1 MSRLTARQ
9 FMFRI
14 KEDEVVIL
22 SFGYGDYVVSPKDAV
37 TIMEILQKSERYEC
51 KYVSGGDNT
60 HHVYAS
66 GESLTAKL
74 ISDDMYR
81 MAKLAGKPDR

>member
-1 MSRLTARQ
+1 M
-9 FMFRI
+9 
-14 KEDEVVIL
+14 VVL

-60 HHVYAS
+60 HHVFPS
-66 GESLTAKL
+66 TETLTAKL
-74 ISDDMYR
+74 ISDDLYR
-81 MAKLAGKPDR
+81 MAKVAGKPDR

>member
-1 MSRLTARQ
+1 
-9 FMFRI
+9 MFRI
-14 KEDEVVIL
+14 KEREVVVL
-22 SFGYGDYVVSPKDAV
+22 SFGYGDYIVSPKDAV

-60 HHVYAS
+60 HHVFPS
-66 GESLTAKL
+66 TESLTAKL

>member
-1 MSRLTARQ
+1 
-9 FMFRI
+9 
-14 KEDEVVIL
+14 VVVL
-22 SFGYGDYVVSPKDAV
+22 SFGYGDYIVSPKDAV

-60 HHVYAS
+60 HHVFPS
-66 GESLTAKL
+66 TESLTAKL

>member
-1 MSRLTARQ
+1 M
-9 FMFRI
+9 
-14 KEDEVVIL
+14 VVL
-22 SFGYGDYVVSPKDAV
+22 SFGYGDYIVSPKDAV

-60 HHVYAS
+60 HHVFPS
-66 GESLTAKL
+66 TESLTAKL